1 MERIRKIPLE
11 KLMDVLHE
19 LYNAGVDYVDISGNK
34 VSETE
39 DSISISY
46 YTDYINPE
54 YVEQYQKFEQ
64 ELTKENESLSED
76 NIQVKFSDE
85 DLDELI

>member
-11 KLMDVLHE
+11 KLMDILHE
-19 LYNAGVDYVDISGNK
+19 LYDAGVDYVDISGK
-34 VSETE
+34 KESETE

-54 YVEQYQKFEQ
+54 YIEHYQKFEE
-64 ELTKENESLSED
+64 ELAKENENLSDE
-76 NIQVKFSDE
+76 NIHVKFSDE